1 MAPPECYF
9 VYAMISYTTSLISA
23 IAERTIFLK
32 KDELLI
38 HIKSFPDKPGV
49 YMMHD
54 GEGKIIYVGKAKSLK
69 KRVSSYFRHSNF
81 ASPRLR
87 KLVELIEDISTI
99 RTETEIEALILE
111 NRLIKLYQPFFNV
124 DLKMNERYAYIK
136 ITSEKFPRIVITRY
150 RQDDDA
156 IYIGPFVRVT
166 EVRALLRLIE
176 RYLPLRYCSA
186 EIKTSAKNK
195 RPCMRYSLGHCL
207 APCAGLCTEKE
218 YRERAADV
226 IMMLQGKGI
235 ELVEKLRKRM
245 DKAVQGLEFE
255 EAAVLRDTIRAIW
268 RVSRQRNNI
277 PEIDIGQD
285 NFWET
290 LNRLQR
296 ILELPMLPWRIDGF
310 DISHTS
316 GENTIGVVVVF
327 EQGYPNT
334 SLYRRF
340 NIKTVEGIDDFR
352 SMKETLLRRYKRC
365 LEGEE
370 PLPQLILIDGGP
382 IQLEFA
388 SEALRELGLD
398 KVPVISLAKEEE
410 EIYLLC
416 KKEPL
421 RLDHT
426 DPALR
431 LLQYVRDES
440 HRYAITSHRAARG
453 KNFRRSKLED
463 IPGIGKAKAAQL
475 ITKFGSTRAIME
487 ISEDLLASAPGIG
500 PKLAKRIQDHLKE
513 SKEGSLSN

>member
-410 EIYLLC
+410 EIYLLS

-453 KNFRRSKLED
+453 KNFRRSRLED

-500 PKLAKRIQDHLKE
+500 PKLAKRIQDYLKDT
-513 SKEGSLSN
+513 KEGSLSN